1 MKLVIKAFW
10 AGVFCGLAMVMMVG
24 CTHFYRKKSKLDAP
38 MQELSRAF
46 TTAVVDT
53 LNVAPTNAE
62 TTLALD
68 LARHD
73 QELEGFPLHKLDV
86 AKLLTNDTVEVTLL
100 KAKYAEAD
108 HLRVLNEKYES
119 QLQALGQQIEVERNK
134 SIWRRM
140 WASITGTIGIG
151 GVIALCVLCPGL
163 IPIFGRIL
171 AWVVGKVPSTA
182 GALGVVGKDAF
193 DAVVTGVQEYR
204 KSTVSDSLDNH
215 LHRETDE
222 AHRDLIEARKEA
234 LGLQEAEA

>member
-1 MKLVIKAFW
+1 MKLVFKAFW
-10 AGVFCGLAMVMMVG
+10 AGMVCGVLMVFMAG
-24 CTHFYRKKSKLDAP
+24 CTHFYRNKSKLDAP

-53 LNVAPTNAE
+53 LSVAPTNSE
-62 TTLALD
+62 TVLALD

-73 QELEGFPLHKLDV
+73 QELEGFPLHKLD
-86 AKLLTNDTVEVTLL
+86 ATKLLTNDTVEVALL
-100 KAKYAEAD
+100 KAKYAEAAK
-108 HLRVLNEKYES
+108 LRVLNEKYES

-140 WASITGTIGIG
+140 WVSITGTIGIT
-151 GVIALCVLCPGL
+151 GVIVLCVLCPGL

-171 AWVVGKVPSTA
+171 AWIVGKVPSTA

-193 DAVVTGVQEYR
+193 DAVVTGIQEYR
-204 KSTVSDSLDNH
+204 NNATSDSLDNH

-222 AHRDLIEARKEA
+222 AHRDLIDARKKA
-234 LGLQEAEA
+234 LGLEEVAA